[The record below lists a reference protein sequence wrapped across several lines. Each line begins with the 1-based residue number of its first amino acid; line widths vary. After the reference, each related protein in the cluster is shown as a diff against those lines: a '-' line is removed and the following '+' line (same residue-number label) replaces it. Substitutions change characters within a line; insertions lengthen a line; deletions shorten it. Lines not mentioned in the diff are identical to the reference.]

1 MPDFLGEDQRKTKPD
16 DGGEEKIR
24 CQFICKLF
32 DKEKESRRE
41 RKEREFC
48 YYMVFFICLLM

>member
-41 RKEREFC
+41 RRGSCVTAWSSSFAC
-48 YYMVFFICLLM
+48 